1 MTLEVAIQ
9 VALTTTASQA
19 IASHSTGTGSQAL
32 IVSLVLGIAS
42 LATASLTFTEIVVP
56 SSLGAAFIAA
66 EIFLVALM
74 MASFMETAV
83 FLEGFLVLA
92 VVASLVSL
100 VTISTTQDSLDSP
113 PMEAFPEDFLDQA
126 VSPEDFLDQ
135 AVSLEDFP
143 ALGQEDSLD
152 SLETISTTQDSLEDS
167 LSMDTQDSFLA
178 PTLDQVPEEVG
189 DLHLKIMLWPNVLL
203 DVNATI

>member
-32 IVSLVLGIAS
+32 IVSLVLGI
-42 LATASLTFTEIVVP
+42 ASLTFTEIVVP

-92 VVASLVSL
+92 VVAFLVSL
-100 VTISTTQDSLDSP
+100 VTISTTQGFLDSP

-126 VSPEDFLDQ
+126 VSPEGFLDQ
-135 AVSLEDFP
+135 AVSPEDFL
-143 ALGQEDSLD
+143 ALGQEASLD

-178 PTLDQVPEEVG
+178 PTLDQVQEEAG
-189 DLHLKIMLWPNVLL
+189 DLHLKIMLWPNVVL
-203 DVNATI
+203 DVNATL